1 MIDPSI
7 VREHHLKRKQVVSS
21 LGYFL
26 LLILSLAIMI
36 FLIRVPL
43 TDRFP
48 PAIRKMGVIFLALIS
63 LVFLALLIASFI
75 G

>member
-1 MIDPSI
+1 M
-7 VREHHLKRKQVVSS
+7 
-21 LGYFL
+21 GYFL

>member
-1 MIDPSI
+1 M
-7 VREHHLKRKQVVSS
+7 
-21 LGYFL
+21 GYFL

-43 TDRFP
+43 TDHFP

>member
-1 MIDPSI
+1 M
-7 VREHHLKRKQVVSS
+7 
-21 LGYFL
+21 GYFL

-48 PAIRKMGVIFLALIS
+48 PAIRKMGVIFLAFIS
-63 LVFLALLIASFI
+63 LVFLALFIASLI